1 MFKSGISGI
10 KTPLHDPHTFPLLF
24 YSNSLKVVA
33 QGHGGW
39 VKGHYLERVDAAKG
53 VTKRKITR
61 ISYENKRYCTLTLSE
76 AEMKKEVVHILT
88 ITHFRL

>member
-1 MFKSGISGI
+1 MTKIYSFSLNDETFKII
-10 KTPLHDPHTFPLLF
+10 KITNALE
-24 YSNSLKVVA
+24 YKNVSI
-33 QGHGGW
+33 
-39 VKGHYLERVDAAKG
+39 LERVDAAKG
-53 VTKRKITR
+53 VTKRKITG

>member
-1 MFKSGISGI
+1 MFSVFITLPDYYI
-10 KTPLHDPHTFPLLF
+10 VW
-24 YSNSLKVVA
+24 N
-33 QGHGGW
+33 
-39 VKGHYLERVDAAKG
+39 LERVDAAKG
-53 VTKRKITR
+53 VTKRKITG

>member
-1 MFKSGISGI
+1 MY
-10 KTPLHDPHTFPLLF
+10 D
-24 YSNSLKVVA
+24 
-33 QGHGGW
+33 
-39 VKGHYLERVDAAKG
+39 LERVDAAKG
-53 VTKRKITR
+53 VTKRKITG

>member
-1 MFKSGISGI
+1 MAMM
-10 KTPLHDPHTFPLLF
+10 TMH
-24 YSNSLKVVA
+24 SLTTN
-33 QGHGGW
+33 
-39 VKGHYLERVDAAKG
+39 LERVDAAKG
-53 VTKRKITR
+53 VTKRKITG